1 MAGKITGMLL
11 ELSPAQLLTLLASE
25 EALRMRVNE
34 AISLLMQSVEVSAL
48 VDVAHPLPPADS
60 LLGIVIFFFIINY
73 LIRPTIFIIFIIYFL
88 QKMLICF

>member
-1 MAGKITGMLL
+1 MLL

-34 AISLLMQSVEVSAL
+34 AISLLMQSVEMSAL

-60 LLGIVIFFFIINY
+60 LLGI
-73 LIRPTIFIIFIIYFL
+73 IIFLVLLIIKIDKQYFYNL
-88 QKMLICF
+88 FYYRRC

>member
-1 MAGKITGMLL
+1 MLL

-34 AISLLMQSVEVSAL
+34 AIALLMQTVEMSAL

-60 LLGIVIFFFIINY
+60 LLGICLLYLLIF
-73 LIRPTIFIIFIIYFL
+73 
-88 QKMLICF
+88 

>member
-1 MAGKITGMLL
+1 MLL

-34 AISLLMQSVEVSAL
+34 AIGLLMQTVEMSAL

-60 LLGIVIFFFIINY
+60 LLGTFS
-73 LIRPTIFIIFIIYFL
+73 LTL
-88 QKMLICF
+88 LICKV

>member
-1 MAGKITGMLL
+1 MLL

-34 AISLLMQSVEVSAL
+34 AIALLMQTVEMSAL

-60 LLGIVIFFFIINY
+60 LLGILYIF
-73 LIRPTIFIIFIIYFL
+73 L
-88 QKMLICF
+88 M

>member
-1 MAGKITGMLL
+1 MLL

-34 AISLLMQSVEVSAL
+34 AIALLMQTVEMSSL

-60 LLGIVIFFFIINY
+60 LLGIFVILIYKLTYTIIN
-73 LIRPTIFIIFIIYFL
+73 
-88 QKMLICF
+88 

>member
-1 MAGKITGMLL
+1 MLL

-34 AISLLMQSVEVSAL
+34 AIALLMQTVEMSSL

-60 LLGIVIFFFIINY
+60 LLGIFVILIYKITYTIIHSLFHY
-73 LIRPTIFIIFIIYFL
+73 RRR
-88 QKMLICF
+88 